1 MSGLR
6 ERPFCFRI
14 VQGRVRFAPVRVA
27 PMLRFLTYRAS
38 RIAGVAALLGIACG
52 AGVIT
57 APNAPGTARAE
68 AATRDL
74 GLTIQARRALL
85 RDTDLGGL
93 NLGVRVHNRVA
104 ILWGPV
110 PTVELAFKAEVCLR
124 ELIELT
130 EVRNQLFVTGDDM
143 PASGPSQ
150 SPLPAFLPPASPP
163 VLPGL
168 PTDNVRVTPSPAA
181 PRSVVQPPPPPPDEE
196 IELPPLR
203 LPNPKK

>member
-6 ERPFCFRI
+6 ERLLCFRP
-14 VQGRVRFAPVRVA
+14 VHGRVRFPGVRVA
-27 PMLRFLTYRAS
+27 PMLRCLTC
-38 RIAGVAALLGIACG
+38 RIAQFAGVAALLGIACG

-57 APNAPGTARAE
+57 APNAPGSARSE

-85 RDTDLGGL
+85 GDKELGSL
-93 NLGVRVHNRVA
+93 NLGVQVRNRVA
-104 ILWGPV
+104 TLWGPV
-110 PTVELAFKAEVCLR
+110 PTVELAFKAEICLR

-130 EVRNQLFVTGDDM
+130 EVRNQLFVTGDDA
-143 PASGPSQ
+143 PASGPPQ
-150 SPLPAFLPPASPP
+150 SSVPTFLPLAAPP

-168 PTDNVRVTPSPAA
+168 PTDNPSAAPPPAA
-181 PRSVVQPPPPPPDEE
+181 PAPVVQPPPPDEE

>member
-1 MSGLR
+1 
-6 ERPFCFRI
+6 
-14 VQGRVRFAPVRVA
+14 
-27 PMLRFLTYRAS
+27 MLRRLTFRVVQAVS
-38 RIAGVAALLGIACG
+38 LTALLGIACG
-52 AGVIT
+52 AGIIT
-57 APNAPGTARAE
+57 APNAPGNARSA

-85 RDTDLGGL
+85 RDKDLGGL
-93 NLGVRVHNRVA
+93 NLGVHVHNRVA

-130 EVRNQLFVTGDDM
+130 EVRNQLFVTGDDA
-143 PASGPSQ
+143 PPSGVAQPV
-150 SPLPAFLPPASPP
+150 LPAFLPPASSP

-168 PTDNVRVTPSPAA
+168 PTDNVPTARPPAA
-181 PRSVVQPPPPPPDEE
+181 PPRVIQPTPPPDEE

>member
-1 MSGLR
+1 MSGLG
-6 ERPFCFRI
+6 ERPFCFRM
-14 VQGRVRFAPVRVA
+14 VQGSVRFDPVRVA
-27 PMLRFLTYRAS
+27 PMLRLWTYRVFHVVSA
-38 RIAGVAALLGIACG
+38 AALLTIACG
-52 AGVIT
+52 AGIIT

-74 GLTIQARRALL
+74 GLTIQARRAML
-85 RDTDLGGL
+85 RDRDLGGL

-130 EVRNQLFVTGDDM
+130 EVRNQLFVTGDDV
-143 PASGPSQ
+143 PASGPLQ
-150 SPLPAFLPPASPP
+150 SSLPAYLPAAVPP

-168 PTDNVRVTPSPAA
+168 PTDNVRAAPSPAA
-181 PRSVVQPPPPPPDEE
+181 PVPIVQPPPPPDEE